1 MVLRRDVR
9 LVNEMYHIA
18 VEADDDDDDE
28 IVSQPPL
35 SLVPAKLSCWL
46 SVHQSDDA
54 IEAGVVGQSPEG
66 FIDVCYIH
74 NVGIGVHPLRREQMV
89 KAAITRKGRDY

>member
-35 SLVPAKLSCWL
+35 CFCCWL
-46 SVHQSDDA
+46 SVHQSDA
-54 IEAGVVGQSPEG
+54 
-66 FIDVCYIH
+66 
-74 NVGIGVHPLRREQMV
+74 
-89 KAAITRKGRDY
+89 

>member
-35 SLVPAKLSCWL
+35 SLVPAKLSC
-46 SVHQSDDA
+46 
-54 IEAGVVGQSPEG
+54 
-66 FIDVCYIH
+66 
-74 NVGIGVHPLRREQMV
+74 
-89 KAAITRKGRDY
+89 

>member
-46 SVHQSDDA
+46 SVHESDA
-54 IEAGVVGQSPEG
+54 IEAVWWLGS
-66 FIDVCYIH
+66 
-74 NVGIGVHPLRREQMV
+74 RR
-89 KAAITRKGRDY
+89 RDLLMCATSTTSG

>member
-46 SVHQSDDA
+46 SVHQSVMRLRPCGGWA
-54 IEAGVVGQSPEG
+54 VAG
-66 FIDVCYIH
+66 
-74 NVGIGVHPLRREQMV
+74 GI
-89 KAAITRKGRDY
+89 Y

>member
-35 SLVPAKLSCWL
+35 SLVPAKLSSCCWL
-46 SVHQSDDA
+46 SVHAIDA
-54 IEAGVVGQSPEG
+54 IEAVWWLGS
-66 FIDVCYIH
+66 
-74 NVGIGVHPLRREQMV
+74 RR
-89 KAAITRKGRDY
+89 RDLLMCATSTTSG

>member
-18 VEADDDDDDE
+18 VEADDDDDDDE

-35 SLVPAKLSCWL
+35 SLVPAKLSAFMRVMRLRPCGGWA
-46 SVHQSDDA
+46 V
-54 IEAGVVGQSPEG
+54 AG
-66 FIDVCYIH
+66 
-74 NVGIGVHPLRREQMV
+74 GI
-89 KAAITRKGRDY
+89 Y

>member
-28 IVSQPPL
+28 IVSHTTPL
-35 SLVPAKLSCWL
+35 CWCPQSSVPA
-46 SVHQSDDA
+46 
-54 IEAGVVGQSPEG
+54 G
-66 FIDVCYIH
+66 
-74 NVGIGVHPLRREQMV
+74 
-89 KAAITRKGRDY
+89 